1 MSTRCWIIVMA
12 EAQAAFVGQNHVNL
26 ACFETSGQLYALD
39 VSQVRE
45 IVRTQTITPLPMS
58 PSLIEGVIDLRG
70 AVIPVI
76 DLARVIGR
84 ERAEETEQ
92 SRIVVL
98 EFDGLV
104 FGLCVEAA
112 TDVLSLDASNLE
124 DVPALASHAGYD
136 AVRHVVR
143 RPEDTPVMVLSLEHL
158 LENVYRS
165 ALHAQGQKIEEV
177 G

>member
-1 MSTRCWIIVMA
+1 VSA
-12 EAQAAFVGQNHVNL
+12 EAQAAFVSQNHVNL
-26 ACFETSGQLYALD
+26 ACFEVAGQSYALD

-45 IVRTQTITPLPMS
+45 IVRTQAVTPLPMS
-58 PSLIEGVIDLRG
+58 PDLIEGVIDLRG

-76 DLARVIGR
+76 DLSRVIGR
-84 ERAEETEQ
+84 GRIEETAL
-92 SRIVVL
+92 SRIVIL

-104 FGLCVEAA
+104 FGLGVEAA
-112 TDVLSLDASNLE
+112 TDVLSLDASRLE

-143 RPEDTPVMVLSLEHL
+143 RVDDTPVMVLSLEHL

-165 ALHAQGQKIEEV
+165 ALETQGQPLEEAR
-177 G
+177 